1 MKMGL
6 VVSNSALFE
15 RGKRTTTRRNEMLA
29 TFLAPTGSKSRLHCT
44 RNCRSKSEKQRAGC
58 LAPVPDRPAGAAY
71 APQPSPES
79 EWWSGCTHQPR
90 KGSAGPQGGGSNS
103 TLEFD
108 SRSRIF
114 PTRPNGRAC
123 CRARHVRLLSRP
135 GRWCGRTHTTTTRTW
150 LGSTLPPARAQC
162 CSSTTGWT
170 APAPTT
176 GTQTTS
182 KPKRGAATATPAT
195 PAIPAG
201 QGACSPLSHLCVCCS
216 CRQASAHT
224 LH

>member
-1 MKMGL
+1 M
-6 VVSNSALFE
+6 
-15 RGKRTTTRRNEMLA
+15 
-29 TFLAPTGSKSRLHCT
+29 HCT
-44 RNCRSKSEKQRAGC
+44 RNCRSKSEKQRAGW

-108 SRSRIF
+108 SPSRIF

-150 LGSTLPPARAQC
+150 LGSTRPPARAQC

-170 APAPTT
+170 APAPKRRRASA
-176 GTQTTS
+176 GLPQHRHRHS
-182 KPKRGAATATPAT
+182 CHVCHPRGAK
-195 PAIPAG
+195 
-201 QGACSPLSHLCVCCS
+201 CVLSLEPPV
-216 CRQASAHT
+216 RVLLAWPGPQHT
-224 LH
+224 HCNISILRCTI

>member
-1 MKMGL
+1 LGM
-6 VVSNSALFE
+6 VEAE
-15 RGKRTTTRRNEMLA
+15 HHANEVIA
-29 TFLAPTGSKSRLHCT
+29 IFLAPTGSKSRLHCT

-108 SRSRIF
+108 SPSRIF

-135 GRWCGRTHTTTTRTW
+135 RRWCGRTHATTTRTW
-150 LGSTLPPARAQC
+150 LGSTRPPARAQC
-162 CSSTTGWT
+162 CSSTTGWMHPP
-170 APAPTT
+170 PAP
-176 GTQTTS
+176 
-182 KPKRGAATATPAT
+182 KRRASPS
-195 PAIPAG
+195 AG
-201 QGACSPLSHLCVCCS
+201 LPPPLLPLLPPPRGKV
-216 CRQASAHT
+216 RA
-224 LH
+224 LP